1 VKTDACSGSHRDSC
15 TVLWWPQKMLT
26 SSASDYYD
34 AASERTLAWN
44 DSDLNID
51 WQLRTAP
58 ILSEKDRQ
66 GVPFRSAE
74 LFE

>member
-1 VKTDACSGSHRDSC
+1 
-15 TVLWWPQKMLT
+15 MLT

>member
-1 VKTDACSGSHRDSC
+1 
-15 TVLWWPQKMLT
+15 MLT

-51 WQLRTAP
+51 WQFRTAP
-58 ILSEKDRQ
+58 ILSEKGQARC
-66 GVPFRSAE
+66 PIPKR
-74 LFE
+74 